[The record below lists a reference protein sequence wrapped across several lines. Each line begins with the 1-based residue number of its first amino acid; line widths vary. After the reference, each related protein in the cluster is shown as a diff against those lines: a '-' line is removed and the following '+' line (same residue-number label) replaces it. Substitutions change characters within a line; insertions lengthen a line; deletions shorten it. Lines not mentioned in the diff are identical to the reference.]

1 MDTVQN
7 GTKRQNKNLE
17 LAHKREL
24 FYRYLAAMKMDE
36 DGNKVSMDEFA
47 KKIGVD
53 RKTLY
58 NWQQDPEA
66 AVKIADYVEDVFLAW
81 LPQAGMITK
90 KYAAKG
96 SFQHLQLLLKQSG
109 RLKSDKTD
117 ITTNG
122 KDINQVLV
130 KFVGEDD
137 PTDNWNT
144 NRV

>member
-1 MDTVQN
+1 MVQS
-7 GTKRQNKNLE
+7 GTETPESQSH

-24 FYRYLAAMKMDE
+24 FYRYLAAMKTDE
-36 DGNKVSMDEFA
+36 NGNRVSMDEFA
-47 KKIGVD
+47 KKISVD

-58 NWQQDPEA
+58 KWQTAPDA
-66 AVKIADYVEDVFLAW
+66 AGKIADYVEDVFLAW
-81 LPQAGMITK
+81 LPEAGLITK

-109 RLKSDKTD
+109 KLKSDKTD

-130 KFVGEDD
+130 KFVDGNE
-137 PTDNWNT
+137 
-144 NRV
+144 